1 MFSDLS
7 TLSEAVKT
15 ILQKHANASLP
26 LTRSPEAQSNNDAL
40 MPLAVSAT
48 NLFPG
53 ARHPDAAL
61 SGLFLLLNC
70 WERSHGISQDI
81 PSREGSYWHGI
92 AHRIEP
98 DSSNAGYWFR
108 KVGDHPIFPELH
120 RQAQGIFDREK
131 AISEG
136 VPWQLKGQWDPF
148 LFIDWCDEARAK
160 PNSQEERLTL
170 QMQKAEWQLLFQWCA
185 APAPK

>member
-7 TLSEAVKT
+7 EPVKT
-15 ILQKHANASLP
+15 VLQKHADAFLP
-26 LTRSPEAQSNNDAL
+26 LTRSPEAQTNNDVRAL
-40 MPLAVSAT
+40 LAVSAA

-61 SGLFLLLNC
+61 SGLFLLLNF
-70 WERSHGISQDI
+70 WEKSHGISQDI
-81 PSREGSYWHGI
+81 HSREGSYWHGI

-98 DSSNAGYWFR
+98 DASNAGYWFR
-108 KVGDHPIFPELH
+108 KIGDHPIFPELH
-120 RQAQGIFDREK
+120 RQAQGIFNQER
-131 AISEG
+131 AISG
-136 VPWQLKGQWDPF
+136 NVPWQLKGEWNPF

-160 PNSQEERLTL
+160 PNSPEERLTL